1 MLLIILIPH
10 GWRLADRVA
19 ALSEESGECLHKKGA
34 RKALTAWNPGVRL
47 FAPLLGAYD
56 YALLFTPCGGKSFPA
71 YAAALKA
78 GALDG
83 WA

>member
-1 MLLIILIPH
+1 MFFASPCPVAGRAARLLRAER
-10 GWRLADRVA
+10 G
-19 ALSEESGECLHKKGA
+19 LSARKNGA
-34 RKALTAWNPGVRL
+34 RKALAAWNPGVRL

-78 GALDG
+78 GMDERA
-83 WA
+83 